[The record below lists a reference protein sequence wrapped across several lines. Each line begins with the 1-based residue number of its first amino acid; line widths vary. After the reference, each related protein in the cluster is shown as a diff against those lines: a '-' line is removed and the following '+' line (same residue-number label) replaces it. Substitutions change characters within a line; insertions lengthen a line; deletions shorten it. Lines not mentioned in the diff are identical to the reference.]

1 MVEVIAHRG
10 ASAITKFENSM
21 EAFEVAI
28 KLNADMVE
36 FDVRQTR
43 DKELIVFH
51 DSIFNDAPI
60 EYQTLKEIEDA
71 AENIGFHI
79 PLFEEVLKLC
89 HGKIKMDIEFKE
101 TGFEKKAVELLHKN
115 SSYDEYS
122 IKSFFDKVPY
132 KIKKIDPNNTTGLL
146 VGRRHLKL
154 RDKLIDYFPG
164 RRLKKCKVDFISP
177 HFSFLTPG
185 FRFRMKKEG
194 YKIYA
199 WTVNDER
206 RMKKLLNR
214 VDGIITDRPDLGVYV
229 RNRYDSL

>member
-28 KLNADMVE
+28 KLNVDMVE

-51 DSIFNDAPI
+51 DSIFNDVPI

-115 SSYDEYS
+115 CSYDEYS

-132 KIKKIDPNNTTGLL
+132 KIKKIDPNITTGLL

>member
-132 KIKKIDPNNTTGLL
+132 KIKKIDPNITTGLL